1 MDEML
6 AASMSSAP
14 LPRTRF
20 AETHPG
26 VLLLDLHDRAGIDG
40 YLLRRGLAE
49 GSELPARIES
59 AGSGNMNLTL
69 RVTLLNRSLILKQGR
84 PWVEKY
90 DHLEAPWDRTL
101 IEGRFYEA
109 VHDVRAVSSRL
120 PEILDL
126 DPHNHVLALSD
137 VGSLGD
143 FTTIYADGGIPAA
156 TLDELLD
163 WLKALGGVTI
173 PDDRKDAFANRAMR
187 ALNHEHIFRLPLA
200 RDNGL
205 DLDRIT
211 DGLARAAEEL
221 KADLACAAR
230 VQALGSRYLED
241 GPSLV
246 HGDYFP
252 GSWMKATDGVSIID
266 PEFCFLG
273 VREFDYGVML
283 AHLALART
291 RADPAQRVIAA
302 TQRERLDTA
311 LVLNFAGVEIM
322 RRLIG
327 VAQLPLSHDLNT
339 KRRLLDISR
348 SFVHTP
354 QAELSCW

>member
-1 MDEML
+1 M
-6 AASMSSAP
+6 AP
-14 LPRTRF
+14 FLRTGF

-26 VLLLDLHDRAGIDG
+26 VLLLDPHDRVGIEG
-40 YLLRRGLAE
+40 YLLRRKLAE
-49 GSELPARIES
+49 GSELPARVES

-69 RVTLLNRSLILKQGR
+69 RVTLANRSVILKQGR

-90 DHLEAPWDRTL
+90 DHIEAPWDRTL

-109 VHDVRAVSSRL
+109 VRDVRAVSGRM

-137 VGSLGD
+137 AGSLGD
-143 FTTIYADGGIPAA
+143 FTSIYKDGAISSA
-156 TLDELLD
+156 TVDELLD
-163 WLKALGGVTI
+163 WLRALGSVTI
-173 PDDRKDAFANRAMR
+173 PNDRKDAFTNRAMR

-200 RDNGL
+200 RDSGL

-211 DGLARAAEEL
+211 EGLARAAEDL
-221 KADLACAAR
+221 KADEAYAAR
-230 VQALGSRYLED
+230 VRVLGSRYLED
-241 GPSLV
+241 GPALV

-252 GSWMKATDGVSIID
+252 GSWMKAADGIRIID
-266 PEFCFLG
+266 PEFCFVG
-273 VREFDYGVML
+273 DREFDYGVML
-283 AHLALART
+283 GHLALARSSV
-291 RADPAQRVIAA
+291 APAERVMAA
-302 TQRERLDTA
+302 SRRERLDTA

-327 VAQLPLSHDLNT
+327 VAQLPLSHDLDT

-348 SFVHTP
+348 SLVLAP

>member
-1 MDEML
+1 VRC
-6 AASMSSAP
+6 SIVTP
-14 LPRTRF
+14 LHRTRF
-20 AETHPG
+20 TETRPD
-26 VLLLDLHDRAGIDG
+26 VLLLDPHDRAGIEG
-40 YLLRRGLAE
+40 HLLQRNLASQ
-49 GSELPARIES
+49 SEFPARIES
-59 AGSGNMNLTL
+59 PGSGNMNLTL
-69 RVTLLNRSLILKQGR
+69 RVTLAGRSLILKQGR

-90 DHLEAPWDRTL
+90 DHIEAPWDRTL

-109 VHDVRAVSSRL
+109 VRGVGAVSSHM

-126 DPHNHVLALSD
+126 DPHNRVVALSD
-137 VGSLGD
+137 AGCLGD
-143 FTTIYADGGIPAA
+143 FTSIYAGGEIPSG
-156 TLDELLD
+156 TVGELLD
-163 WLKALGGVTI
+163 WLDALGSVGI
-173 PDDRKDAFANRAMR
+173 LDDRKDAFTNRAMR

-211 DGLARAAEEL
+211 EGLARAAEDL
-221 KADLACAAR
+221 KADADYAAS
-230 VQALGSRYLED
+230 VKALGSRYLED
-241 GPSLV
+241 GAALV

-252 GSWMKATDGVSIID
+252 GSWLKAADGIRVID

-273 VREFDYGVML
+273 AREFDYGVML

-291 RADPAQRVIAA
+291 RVDPAQRVLAA
-302 TQRERLDTA
+302 SQRGRLDTA
-311 LVLNFAGVEIM
+311 LVCNFAGVEIM

-327 VAQLPLSHDLNT
+327 LAQLPLSCDLSA

-348 SFVHTP
+348 SLVLTP

>member
-1 MDEML
+1 ML
-6 AASMSSAP
+6 AASMSSAS
-14 LPRTRF
+14 LLRTRF

-26 VLLLDLHDRAGIDG
+26 VSLLDPHDRAGIEG
-40 YLLRRGLAE
+40 HLLRRSLAE
-49 GSELPARIES
+49 RGELPARIER

-69 RVTLLNRSLILKQGR
+69 RVTLASRSLILKQGR

-90 DHLEAPWDRTL
+90 DHIEAPWDRTL

-109 VHDVRAVSSRL
+109 ARGVGAVSSRM

-137 VGSLGD
+137 TGSLGD
-143 FTTIYADGGIPAA
+143 FTAIYEAGVIPAA
-156 TLDELLD
+156 TVDELLD
-163 WLKALGGVTI
+163 WLKALSTVTI
-173 PDDRKDAFANRAMR
+173 PAPEKDRFTNRAMR

-211 DGLARAAEEL
+211 EGLGRAAEGL
-221 KADLACAAR
+221 KADEAYADR
-230 VQALGSRYLED
+230 VRALGSRYLED
-241 GPSLV
+241 GVSLV

-252 GSWMKATDGVSIID
+252 GSWMKAADGIRIID

-273 VREFDYGVML
+273 AREFDYGVML

-291 RADPAQRVIAA
+291 PVEPAQRVLDA
-302 TQRERLDTA
+302 TRSERLDTA

-327 VAQLPLSHDLNT
+327 VAQLPLSHDLDT
-339 KRRLLDISR
+339 KRRLLDVSR
-348 SFVHTP
+348 SLVLTP
-354 QAELSCW
+354 RAELSCW